1 MRRILTAIAAAS
13 LFIASCTKDDA
24 LLAKEPVQE
33 LTTTIQA
40 ASYNQRV
47 TLTIDLP
54 AAVKTLVIVVPTG
67 QTVVRIYTDEV
78 NACCPRIIKIEK
90 D

>member
-1 MRRILTAIAAAS
+1 MRRILSLVLACS
-13 LFIASCTKDDA
+13 LFAASCTKDDA
-24 LLAKEPVQE
+24 LLAKEPAQE
-33 LTTTIQA
+33 LTTTIHA

-54 AAVKTLVIVVPTG
+54 AAVKTLVVVVPTG
-67 QTVVRIYTDEV
+67 QTVVRIQTDEV
-78 NACCPRIIKIEK
+78 NACCPRIIKIER